1 MAPAPRRLTEV
12 NQLSHC
18 RYRFSRW
25 VHIAAHP
32 RSARTRSSYSAIAGG
47 GLWPRDPVAL
57 MQVAIARLYPRPTE
71 IARVYPGPPEI
82 VRDGARSRDPVGPRA
97 ARQRAALVHA
107 PRARAALRLRAAALQ
122 GAAAAARRGARAS
135 RGARRAASGSLGRSR
150 AISRRGKSLR
160 RRAPRERVA
169 RAPRPCLAASRAGA
183 GRGRRR
189 SQPRPPSRRPA
200 SKRRRR
206 ICWTRCVWRC
216 RVRAPLSSGGCSA
229 RSCSKSAG
237 RPASVTPIMPSTAST
252 KHAVNAIGA
261 SHARE
266 RMPQPRYHPTTRS
279 VGGTSCG
286 RRHGPQ

>member
-71 IARVYPGPPEI
+71 IAR
-82 VRDGARSRDPVGPRA
+82 DGARSRNPVGPRA

-122 GAAAAARRGARAS
+122 GAAAAARREGRVRVVGRGGRPRAV
-135 RGARRAASGSLGRSR
+135 SGDLGRSR
-150 AISRRGKSLR
+150 GVG
-160 RRAPRERVA
+160 RACAAEPRESASRGLPGPAWPRAA
-169 RAPRPCLAASRAGA
+169 RALGGVAAA
-183 GRGRRR
+183 
-189 SQPRPPSRRPA
+189 A
-200 SKRRRR
+200 SKRWRR

-229 RSCSKSAG
+229 RRAAT
-237 RPASVTPIMPSTAST
+237 PAPRSWRARRRAS
-252 KHAVNAIGA
+252 
-261 SHARE
+261 E
-266 RMPQPRYHPTTRS
+266 
-279 VGGTSCG
+279 
-286 RRHGPQ
+286 